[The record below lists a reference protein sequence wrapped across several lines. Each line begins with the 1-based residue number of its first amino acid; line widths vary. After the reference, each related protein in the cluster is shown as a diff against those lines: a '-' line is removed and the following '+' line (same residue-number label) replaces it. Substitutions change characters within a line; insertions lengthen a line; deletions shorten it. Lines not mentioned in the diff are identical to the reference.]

1 MLEKFH
7 SVAASV
13 NVMSERNMKV
23 VEQFSSVSKQ
33 TDFQKQTIIELTKSH
48 KDITGT
54 VGRYKNEVQ
63 MLEHKFKVVTQ
74 VMDDFKV
81 QIKKDAAKAI
91 ATANASMALAEVL
104 VHRFEQHVKES
115 DETTERMATSLA
127 EIEDEQLQQSE
138 EIKRQNEEIQNL
150 KQQQKKKQSFAKLG
164 PHSFKYESSGLAVI
178 DVGTHV
184 ELKSNKSLKLP
195 PMPIAII
202 ADGLEY
208 NMTVSV
214 VDHSLP
220 EGCIVSL
227 RSTAEEDKTLII
239 KGGQTTVVQLMVSFS
254 SPLVIIPRV
263 ATPAFKLILEDVL
276 TEHFHDASPR
286 SRSNLQDPIE
296 LDVFI
301 KGSFGTSSCRPTSRS
316 PTPRRRRRR
325 SSTSWPGV
333 RPVTR
338 SRIRCSSISCWLA
351 PGARRVSYRSGP
363 PTTMQATRRRR
374 RRPRANRSSRSG
386 RGPRPRAPSTLT
398 CSRMHHRRLCAARR
412 RHRGRRHFASPA
424 SSLRARP
431 SPPLRAGATKAVL
444 NASLLRAM
452 LCTSTVIDLRTKAKS
467 AGPCERAR

>member
-115 DETTERMATSLA
+115 DETTERIATSLA

-184 ELKSNKSLKLP
+184 ELKSNKSIKLP

-202 ADGLEY
+202 TDGLEY

-301 KGSFGTSSCRPTSRS
+301 KGSYWHIELPPNLALTDAEAQTETLINQLARREAGDEIKDSLQQHLMLARAGSSSGVAPKWTAYDDAGNAPKAKATKGKKIFSFGAVPK
-316 PTPRRRRRR
+316 TPR
-325 SSTSWPGV
+325 
-333 RPVTR
+333 PVD
-338 SRIRCSSISCWLA
+338 
-351 PGARRVSYRSGP
+351 
-363 PTTMQATRRRR
+363 
-374 RRPRANRSSRSG
+374 ANVL
-386 RGPRPRAPSTLT
+386 PNAPSTPVRGT
-398 CSRMHHRRLCAARR
+398 STPSRTPSLRKPGLFSSRAPK
-412 RHRGRRHFASPA
+412 STPA
-424 SSLRARP
+424 SGS
-431 SPPLRAGATKAVL
+431 
-444 NASLLRAM
+444 
-452 LCTSTVIDLRTKAKS
+452 D
-467 AGPCERAR
+467 